1 MSEAHRPDVRRGFW
15 AVAAMFALNGVYF
28 GTWASRVPAVA
39 VKYGLDPAALGL
51 VLLAIGLGAIASF
64 PLAGRW
70 SDQRGAAQVTLVLAA
85 GHMVSLWAVAL
96 APGVWAL
103 APALF
108 FFGSMHGAMDVTMN
122 AWAGE
127 VERAGKRPI
136 MPVFHAIWSLGAG
149 LGAALGWAAVK
160 GSVDIPVHFI
170 AVAVVAGLVA
180 VAVAR
185 GAWVSQTHAHDG
197 KAPVFA
203 FPTGALLP
211 VALVAM
217 GASVGEGGMADWRA
231 IFLVTATGAGEAASA
246 LGYAVYSVAM
256 VTVRFL
262 GSGLVA
268 LLGPVKVVRIAGLS
282 AATGALLAVVFASYP
297 VALVGFGLMGVGYAL
312 VIPLAF
318 SRAANDPVVKPGRAI
333 AAVATL
339 GYGGMLLGPPVLGFV
354 AHATSVR
361 TAFGAI
367 ALLAVMISLL
377 AGALRPPAEG

>member
-1 MSEAHRPDVRRGFW
+1 MNERRRGFR
-15 AVAAMFALNGVYF
+15 AVAAMFALNGAFF

-39 VKYGLDPAALGL
+39 EKFGLEPGALGL
-51 VLLAIGLGAIASF
+51 VLLAIGLGAVTSF

-70 SDQRGAAQVTLVLAA
+70 SDQLGAARVTLALAA
-85 GHMVSLWAVAL
+85 VHLVAVWLVAL
-96 APGVWAL
+96 APSVGLLAAAL
-103 APALF
+103 LLF
-108 FFGSMHGAMDVTMN
+108 GAMHGAMDVTMN

-127 VERAGKRPI
+127 VERAARRPI
-136 MPVFHAIWSLGAG
+136 MPVFHAVWSLGAG
-149 LGAALGWAAVK
+149 LGAATGWVAVK
-160 GSVDIPVHFI
+160 VGVGIPLHFI
-170 AVAVVAGLVA
+170 AVGTLAGAVAL
-180 VAVAR
+180 AVAR
-185 GAWVSQTHAHDG
+185 GAWVSEVHLHEG

-217 GASVGEGGMADWRA
+217 GSSVGEGGMADWSA
-231 IFLVTATGAGEAASA
+231 IFLVTATGANEAAAA
-246 LGYAVYSVAM
+246 LGYTVFSVAM

-268 LLGPVKVVRIAGLS
+268 ALGPVRAARLAGVS
-282 AATGALLAVVFASYP
+282 AAAGALVAVIFASYP
-297 VALVGFGLMGVGYAL
+297 VALAGFVLMGIGYAL
-312 VIPLAF
+312 IIPLAF
-318 SRAANDPVVKPGRAI
+318 SRAANDPVVRPGRAI

-339 GYGGMLLGPPVLGFV
+339 GYGGILLGPPILGFI

-361 TAFGAI
+361 FAFGVI